1 MKRSYVYTLYLYYVL
16 VGRFLRRYQTVHS
29 ASSRAST
36 WSILGTLTV
45 ILSLHSS
52 FVAPS
57 LLRFTTWR
65 RLLRNL
71 YRFAFQILCQLFETE
86 KSLSPFLRDFRGK
99 YQGYAWSTVGSDA
112 APRENLSTTLLPR
125 RKRDEE
131 TRNSISWRGM
141 QFDRATDCSVQSKSW
156 RQQLSST
163 ASVKFW

>member
-112 APRENLSTTLLPR
+112 APRENLSTTLLLPAKKR
-125 RKRDEE
+125 RGDAKFHLVAG
-131 TRNSISWRGM
+131 NAVWQG
-141 QFDRATDCSVQSKSW
+141 DRLQCPIKIV
-156 RQQLSST
+156 
-163 ASVKFW
+163 ASAIVIHRVS